1 MCSGAVR
8 VLTAVNLNK
17 RRITVKWFPAHAG
30 NDVSQTMANHN
41 ETANTVARELA
52 GRATVMDSSAEWWME
67 TKDRFDTFQGV
78 TKYYRNNRRVMAPPH
93 PELTREQAS
102 IFRQLQTN
110 SLLTPVIMR
119 HISPELYPDDTC
131 VLCNNAR
138 ATAAHLLWDCEVRP
152 VEASTRTDLPPWYQ
166 DVTRSYSKEDQL
178 SAVQQILSA
187 LERQHRSES
196 CGAPSSL
203 RGRGRPPLQ

>member
-1 MCSGAVR
+1 MHLSTLQFDKAMARSNVR
-8 VLTAVNLNK
+8 EQDLPKNTEIRRRVYK
-17 RRITVKWFPAHAG
+17 RGDKSS
-30 NDVSQTMANHN
+30 DC
-41 ETANTVARELA
+41 TVARELA